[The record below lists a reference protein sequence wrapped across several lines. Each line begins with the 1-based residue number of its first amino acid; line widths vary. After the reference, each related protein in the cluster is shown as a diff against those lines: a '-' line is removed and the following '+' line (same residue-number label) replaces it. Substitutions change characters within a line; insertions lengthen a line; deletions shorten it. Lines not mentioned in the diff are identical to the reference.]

1 MDPSLG
7 LAVYGGQW
15 LLGETGAA
23 GMVGQ
28 ETVLWGCP
36 ACPSTSRS
44 MMGVYDGSVPPT
56 WLSQEKQR
64 PRYCKAI
71 SVGHWEVGE
80 ASRRPPW

>member
-15 LLGETGAA
+15 LLAETGAA

-44 MMGVYDGSVPPT
+44 MMGGV
-56 WLSQEKQR
+56 R
-64 PRYCKAI
+64 
-71 SVGHWEVGE
+71 
-80 ASRRPPW
+80 

>member
-44 MMGVYDGSVPPT
+44 MMGGVRWFSATHLALTRETKTSV
-56 WLSQEKQR
+56 LQSNF
-64 PRYCKAI
+64 
-71 SVGHWEVGE
+71 
-80 ASRRPPW
+80 SRSLGGGGGFP